1 MIPAAFDYVRPN
13 SVDEAVAA
21 LVAGGEDAKVLAG
34 GQSLMPVLRLRMA
47 APSVIVDCSRIDEMR
62 GVCDSGD
69 SITIGA
75 CTTHYDVMHN
85 ALVKE
90 HAPLLAEVTATVADP
105 QIRHR
110 GTFGGSLAHADPAG
124 DVPAAAAALDMVMI
138 VAGPRGRREIPAAD
152 FFVDYFTSAVEPDEI
167 LVAVRVPKLGAG
179 WGVHY
184 EKFHTTAQ
192 AWAIVG
198 VAAAVKRDGGQIADA
213 RVALVNMG
221 TGPIRATG
229 VEAALRGASADAG
242 AITSAAA
249 KAADGTRPTSDLH
262 ASAEYRE
269 HLARVL
275 TGRAVAKAAGV

>member
-1 MIPAAFDYVRPN
+1 MIPSSFDYVRPA

-34 GQSLMPVLRLRMA
+34 GQSLMPVLRLRMG
-47 APSVIVDCSRIDEMR
+47 APTVLVDCSRINEMR

-69 SITIGA
+69 SIAIGA
-75 CTTHYDVMHN
+75 STTHYDVMHN

-90 HAPLLAEVTATVADP
+90 HAPLIAIVTATVADP

-124 DVPAAAAALDMVMI
+124 DVPATAVALDMVMVI
-138 VAGPRGRREIPAAD
+138 AGPSGRREVAAKD

-167 LVAVRVPKLGAG
+167 LVAIRVPKMGTG

-198 VAAAVKRDGGQIADA
+198 VAAAVKCEGGQITDA

-221 TGPIRATG
+221 TGPIRASA
-229 VEAALRGASADAG
+229 VESALRGSTADSGSIAL
-242 AITSAAA
+242 AAE
-249 KAADGTRPTSDLH
+249 KAAEGTRPTSDIH
-262 ASAEYRE
+262 GSAEYRE

-275 TGRAVAKAAGV
+275 TRRAVMSAAGL